1 MDGQKKKH
9 MSQAMSFLILFGVV
23 SLFSD
28 MTHEGASSIRG
39 AYLSIMGAS
48 AGAIGFFSGLG
59 ELVGYSMRYVFGKL
73 TDKTRRYWPITITG
87 YVLDVMAVPALALVG
102 ENGWIWACLLL
113 VVQRMGKAIKK
124 PAKDTLMSFAA
135 SQEGVGKS
143 FGLQELLD
151 QIGAFL
157 GPVLLYLVMLFRTD
171 GYTFRTYA
179 FCFAVLA
186 VPGAV
191 TIILLLFT
199 RRKFPNP
206 DQFEPEPGKHA
217 PFRLKKSFVLYI
229 AGISCFAF
237 GFIDYSLIIMHV
249 QNVYAGLAANMAE
262 TSSLVTQGTLPL
274 LYAGA
279 MLVDAIA
286 ALVFGHL
293 YDKIGV
299 KALMISTLLSSV
311 FAVFVFSI
319 QSAAALLLGVA
330 LWGVGM
336 GAQESILKA
345 VVTSMVPK
353 DCRAT
358 GYGVFEC
365 SFGVFWFLG
374 SWIMGVLYDL
384 SIPAMVVV
392 SVAAQL
398 AAVPFYLASDRRARA
413 EKTVAGTGRPD

>member
-1 MDGQKKKH
+1 MGGQKKKH

-199 RRKFPNP
+199 WRKFPNP

-384 SIPAMVVV
+384 SIPAMVAV